1 MWRNILPTVRHAET
15 VSEEGFSMGKYL
27 FRGSFSAEGLRGVMK
42 DGGTSRPKAVAALA
56 ASVGGTLESYY
67 FAFGDDSYFVVC
79 DLPNDEAAAACAMA
93 VAASGAVSNSTVKL
107 LTPEQVDAAVKLSP
121 AYRSPGQ

>member
-1 MWRNILPTVRHAET
+1 
-15 VSEEGFSMGKYL
+15 MGKDL

-56 ASVGGTLESYY
+56 ESVGGRLDSYY
-67 FAFGDDSYFVVC
+67 FAFGDDSYFVVV
-79 DLPNDEAAAACAMA
+79 DLPNDEAAAACAMV

-121 AYRSPGQ
+121 AYRAPGQ

>member
-1 MWRNILPTVRHAET
+1 
-15 VSEEGFSMGKYL
+15 MGKYL
-27 FRGSFSAEGLRGVMK
+27 FHGSFSAEGLRGVMK

-56 ASVGGTLESYY
+56 ESVGGRMESYY

-79 DLPNDEAAAACAMA
+79 DLPSDEAAAACAMT

-121 AYRSPGQ
+121 SYRAPGP

>member
-1 MWRNILPTVRHAET
+1 
-15 VSEEGFSMGKYL
+15 MGKYL
-27 FRGSFSAEGLRGVMK
+27 FRGSFTAVGLRGVMK

-56 ASVGGTLESYY
+56 ESVGGRLDAYY

-79 DLPNDEAAAACAMA
+79 DLPNDEAAAACAMT

-107 LTPEQVDAAVKLSP
+107 LTPEQVDAAAKLSP
-121 AYRSPGQ
+121 TYRAPGK

>member
-1 MWRNILPTVRHAET
+1 
-15 VSEEGFSMGKYL
+15 MGKYL
-27 FRGSFSAEGLRGVMK
+27 FSGSFTAEGLRGVMK

-56 ASVGGTLESYY
+56 ESVGGRLDAYY

-79 DLPNDEAAAACAMA
+79 DLPNDEAAAACAMT

-107 LTPEQVDAAVKLSP
+107 LTPEQVDAAAKLSP
-121 AYRSPGQ
+121 TYRAPGQ

>member
-1 MWRNILPTVRHAET
+1 
-15 VSEEGFSMGKYL
+15 MGKYM
-27 FRGSFSAEGLRGVMK
+27 FRGSFTAEGLRGVMK

-56 ASVGGTLESYY
+56 ESVGGRLDAYY
-67 FAFGDDSYFVVC
+67 FAFGDESYFVVC
-79 DLPNDEAAAACAMA
+79 DLPNDEAAAACAIT

-121 AYRSPGQ
+121 TYRAPGQ